1 MAQPGGAGEQ
11 GRGGRCWEAGCRPV
25 LRDETGGGRGMLR
38 RDFLVRCVQSCLT
51 LHNRMDCGLP
61 GSCVHGVSGAKE
73 KPEGPFSEVGG
84 Q

>member
-1 MAQPGGAGEQ
+1 MPAGFAGRDRRRERDAAPGFPGAL
-11 GRGGRCWEAGCRPV
+11 CA
-25 LRDETGGGRGMLR
+25 
-38 RDFLVRCVQSCLT
+38 QSCLT